1 MKGKVYIRKKG
12 THQAH
17 VIMGCKAYDINHPR
31 RIALYLLN
39 NMLGGPGMN
48 SWLNLSLRECHGLVY
63 TVESS
68 MVSYSDTGLWTVYFG
83 CDPKDVNKC
92 CRLVRH
98 QLDRVMEKQLSRS
111 QLMTAKQQLKGQ
123 IAIACDN
130 RENFALDF
138 GKSFLHNGKEKD
150 LEKLFRQID
159 DVTAEEIQEVANE
172 LFDPSKMTTLIYE

>member
-1 MKGKVYIRKKG
+1 
-12 THQAH
+12 
-17 VIMGCKAYDINHPR
+17 
-31 RIALYLLN
+31 
-39 NMLGGPGMN
+39 
-48 SWLNLSLRECHGLVY
+48 
-63 TVESS
+63 
-68 MVSYSDTGLWTVYFG
+68 
-83 CDPKDVNKC
+83 
-92 CRLVRH
+92 
-98 QLDRVMEKQLSRS
+98 MEKQLSRS